1 MLDDLIDQ
9 YETIARDI
17 HPMLPYLNH
26 TEIDSVA
33 IAILTNNLYEK
44 KIPKEYIDF
53 FLKECTDFGPENIP
67 LVTPEWCRGFI
78 LSYVEKN
85 KELAHKAQ

>member
-1 MLDDLIDQ
+1 MLDDLINQ

-26 TEIDSVA
+26 AEIDGVA
-33 IAILTNNLYEK
+33 IAILVNNLYEK